1 MAGKKSGE
9 EAVSSTGRS
18 RYRLLQRQWWRKRLR
33 IPIPFNLKTLDGKQ
47 TTLKDYANKI
57 TLVSFVFPRCPYR
70 NAELSEIQKIYDTY
84 KDKGLSVVLINIM
97 PDEENLIPG
106 DRTDPIASTTLA
118 TLAVARI
125 RLDLRRSLISRENS
139 MTNISLRIAIA
150 AMMALGTSPAQSNDA
165 AQIAKAKAIHEHVI
179 KLDTHNDIEPS
190 NFTPECNYTMR
201 LTTQVNIPKM
211 VEGGMDVSFMIAY
224 VGQGPLTPEGF
235 DAAYKQA
242 VAKFDAV
249 HRLTEQ
255 IAPDSIGLALTP
267 ADVIAM
273 HKKHLR
279 IAVIGVENGY
289 PIGTDIRR
297 VEEFYNRGG
306 RYMSLAH
313 NGNSQL
319 ADSNTG
325 ETEGYLYNNG
335 LSPLGREVIAEMNRV
350 GMMVDLSHPSK
361 GANMEAM
368 RLSKAPVIASHS
380 GVRALADVSRN
391 MDDEQ
396 LLALRKNGG
405 VIQVVGF
412 ASYVKTDSKER
423 IAALAKLRDEFGLG
437 GTGGGRGGR
446 GGRGGGGGGGRAA
459 NADRVCPVESADGT
473 TPQGRG
479 ARGGGRGR
487 GNAALDALPPEK
499 RADYDKRMAEI
510 DAMYPPAAR
519 ANVKDFVNH
528 IDYAV
533 KLIGIDHVG
542 ISSDFDGG
550 GGIDGWNS
558 AAEAFNVTLEL
569 VRRGYTEEQIG
580 KLWSGNLLRVW
591 GEVQKVS
598 EQIKKK
604 PV

>member
-1 MAGKKSGE
+1 MKDIKRKLMVAGM
-9 EAVSSTGRS
+9 TLM
-18 RYRLLQRQWWRKRLR
+18 LL
-33 IPIPFNLKTLDGKQ
+33 T
-47 TTLKDYANKI
+47 
-57 TLVSFVFPRCPYR
+57 
-70 NAELSEIQKIYDTY
+70 
-84 KDKGLSVVLINIM
+84 
-97 PDEENLIPG
+97 
-106 DRTDPIASTTLA
+106 A
-118 TLAVARI
+118 T
-125 RLDLRRSLISRENS
+125 
-139 MTNISLRIAIA
+139 
-150 AMMALGTSPAQSNDA
+150 TSPAQQDDA
-165 AQIAKAKAIHEHVI
+165 ALVAKAKLIHSRVI
-179 KLDTHNDIEPS
+179 TLDTHNDIEPG

-211 VEGGMDVSFMIAY
+211 VEGGMDVTFMIVY
-224 VGQGPLTPEGF
+224 VGQGPLTPEGY
-235 DAAYKQA
+235 DRAYQQA

-249 HRLTEQ
+249 HRFTEK
-255 IAPDSIGLALTP
+255 IAPDNIGLALTP
-267 ADVIAM
+267 ADVLAL
-273 HKKHLR
+273 HKKNLR

-289 PIGTDIRR
+289 PIGADIKR
-297 VEEFYNRGG
+297 VKEFYDRGG

-325 ETEGYLYNNG
+325 EAQGYLYNNG
-335 LSPLGREVIAEMNRV
+335 LSPLGREVIAEMNRL

-368 RLSKAPVIASHS
+368 RLSQAPVIASHS

-396 LLALRKNGG
+396 LLALKKNGG
-405 VIQVVGF
+405 VIQIVGF
-412 ASYVKTDSKER
+412 ASYVKIDSKER
-423 IAALAKLRDEFGLG
+423 TAALAKLRDEFGLAAQ
-437 GTGGGRGGR
+437 GGGRGAGGG
-446 GGRGGGGGGGRAA
+446 GGRGGGGRAA
-459 NADRVCPVESADGT
+459 TAGGAAPAAVPAARPCPVETADGAAS
-473 TPQGRG
+473 GR
-479 ARGGGRGR
+479 RGGGGGAAGRGR
-487 GNAALDALPPEK
+487 GNPALDALSPEK
-499 RADYDKRMAEI
+499 RADYDKQLAAI
-510 DAMYPPAAR
+510 DAKFPPAGR

-591 GEVQKVS
+591 GEVEKVS
-598 EQIKKK
+598 QKLQKKG
-604 PV
+604 

>member
-1 MAGKKSGE
+1 MRDLKRKFTFAGMT
-9 EAVSSTGRS
+9 A
-18 RYRLLQRQWWRKRLR
+18 
-33 IPIPFNLKTLDGKQ
+33 
-47 TTLKDYANKI
+47 
-57 TLVSFVFPRCPYR
+57 
-70 NAELSEIQKIYDTY
+70 
-84 KDKGLSVVLINIM
+84 LSVVVLLQIM
-97 PDEENLIPG
+97 VVP
-106 DRTDPIASTTLA
+106 
-118 TLAVARI
+118 
-125 RLDLRRSLISRENS
+125 
-139 MTNISLRIAIA
+139 
-150 AMMALGTSPAQSNDA
+150 SPAQSDA
-165 AQIAKAKAIHEHVI
+165 AQPNDAVLVAKAKAIHSRVL

-190 NFTPECNYTMR
+190 NFTPDCNYTMR

-211 VEGGMDVSFMIAY
+211 VEGGMDVTFMIAY
-224 VGQGPLTPEGF
+224 VGQGPLTPEGY
-235 DAAYKQA
+235 DNAYKQA

-249 HRLTEQ
+249 HRLTEK
-255 IAPDSIGLALTP
+255 IAPDKIGLALSP
-267 ADVIAM
+267 ADVLAL
-273 HKKHLR
+273 HKKNLR
-279 IAVIGVENGY
+279 IAVIGIENGY
-289 PIGTDIRR
+289 PIGTDIAR
-297 VEEFYNRGG
+297 VKEFYDRGG

-325 ETEGYLYNNG
+325 EAQGYLYDNG
-335 LSPLGREVIAEMNRV
+335 LSPLGREVIAEMNRL

-361 GANMEAM
+361 GANLEAI

-396 LLALRKNGG
+396 LLALKKNGG

-423 IAALAKLRDEFGLG
+423 TEALAKLREEFGLTGLG
-437 GTGGGRGGR
+437 GP
-446 GGRGGGGGGGRAA
+446 GGRGGGGGGRRGRGAA
-459 NADRVCPVESADGT
+459 DSGAGDPAAARACPVESADGT
-473 TPQGRG
+473 APAGR
-479 ARGGGRGR
+479 RGGGGGFGRGGR
-487 GNAALDALPPEK
+487 GNAGLDALPEEK
-499 RADYDKRMAEI
+499 RAEYEKRLAEI
-510 DAMYPPAAR
+510 DAKFPPANR

-558 AAEAFNVTLEL
+558 AAEAFHVTLEL

-591 GEVQKVS
+591 GEVEKVARKLQ
-598 EQIKKK
+598 EEKR
-604 PV
+604 

>member
-1 MAGKKSGE
+1 MIAGMT
-9 EAVSSTGRS
+9 ASSAG
-18 RYRLLQRQWWRKRLR
+18 LLFQLTVR
-33 IPIPFNLKTLDGKQ
+33 
-47 TTLKDYANKI
+47 
-57 TLVSFVFPRCPYR
+57 
-70 NAELSEIQKIYDTY
+70 
-84 KDKGLSVVLINIM
+84 
-97 PDEENLIPG
+97 
-106 DRTDPIASTTLA
+106 
-118 TLAVARI
+118 
-125 RLDLRRSLISRENS
+125 
-139 MTNISLRIAIA
+139 
-150 AMMALGTSPAQSNDA
+150 TSPAQPNDA
-165 AQIAKAKAIHEHVI
+165 ALIAKAKAIHERVI

-190 NFTPECNYTMR
+190 NFTADCNYTMR

-211 VEGGMDVSFMIAY
+211 VEGGMDVSFMIVY
-224 VGQGPLTPEGF
+224 VGQGPLTPEGY
-235 DAAYKQA
+235 DNAYRQA
-242 VAKFDAV
+242 VAKFDAI
-249 HRLTEQ
+249 HRLTEK
-255 IAPDSIGLALTP
+255 IAPDSIGLALSP
-267 ADVIAM
+267 ADVLAL

-289 PIGTDIRR
+289 PVGTDIKR
-297 VEEFYNRGG
+297 VQEFYDRGG

-325 ETEGYLYNNG
+325 ETQGYLYNNG
-335 LSPLGREVIAEMNRV
+335 LSPLGREVIGEMNRL

-396 LLALRKNGG
+396 LLALKKNGG

-423 IAALAKLRDEFGLG
+423 VDALAKLREEFGLAQG
-437 GTGGGRGGR
+437 DGR
-446 GGRGGGGGGGRAA
+446 GGRGGGGGGRGRGDDAA
-459 NADRVCPVESADGT
+459 RVCPVENASGPA
-473 TPQGRG
+473 PQGRG
-479 ARGGGRGR
+479 AGGGRGR
-487 GNAALDALPPEK
+487 GNAGLDALSPDR
-499 RADYDKRMAEI
+499 RAEYDKRLAEI
-510 DAMYPPAAR
+510 DAKLPPAGR

-591 GEVQKVS
+591 GEVEKVS
-598 EQIKKK
+598 QKLRQKQG
-604 PV
+604 

>member
-1 MAGKKSGE
+1 MVSFPDLRGMRFEEDTLRDLHRKLLIAGMAG
-9 EAVSSTGRS
+9 
-18 RYRLLQRQWWRKRLR
+18 LFL
-33 IPIPFNLKTLDGKQ
+33 N
-47 TTLKDYANKI
+47 
-57 TLVSFVFPRCPYR
+57 
-70 NAELSEIQKIYDTY
+70 
-84 KDKGLSVVLINIM
+84 LSVH
-97 PDEENLIPG
+97 
-106 DRTDPIASTTLA
+106 
-118 TLAVARI
+118 
-125 RLDLRRSLISRENS
+125 
-139 MTNISLRIAIA
+139 IA
-150 AMMALGTSPAQSNDA
+150 AAQSDDA
-165 AQIAKAKAIHEHVI
+165 ALVAKAKAIHAHVL

-190 NFTPECNYTMR
+190 NFTAGCNYTMR

-211 VEGGMDVSFMIAY
+211 VEGGMDVSFMIVY
-224 VGQGPLTPEGF
+224 VGQGPLTPEGY
-235 DAAYKQA
+235 DNAYNQA
-242 VAKFDAV
+242 IAKFDAI
-249 HRLTEQ
+249 HRLTEK

-267 ADVIAM
+267 ADVLAL
-273 HKKHLR
+273 HKQNKR

-289 PIGTDIRR
+289 PIGTDLAK
-297 VEEFYNRGG
+297 VKEFYDRGG

-325 ETEGYLYNNG
+325 EQQGYLYNNG
-335 LSPLGREVIAEMNRV
+335 LSPLGRQVIAEMNRLC
-350 GMMVDLSHPSK
+350 MMVDLSHPAK

-396 LLALRKNGG
+396 LLALKKNGG
-405 VIQVVGF
+405 VIQIVGF

-423 IAALAKLRDEFGLG
+423 VDALAKLRDEFGLTAAG
-437 GTGGGRGGR
+437 GRGGGRGGFG
-446 GGRGGGGGGGRAA
+446 GGRGRGGDGADAA
-459 NADRVCPVESADGT
+459 ARPCPVESADGSA
-473 TPQGRG
+473 PAGR
-479 ARGGGRGR
+479 RGGGGPGRGR
-487 GNAALDALPPEK
+487 GNAALDALSPEK
-499 RADYDKRMAEI
+499 RADYDKQLAEI
-510 DAMYPPAAR
+510 DAKYPAAAR

-591 GEVQKVS
+591 GEVQKIG
-598 EQIKKK
+598 ENLQKQKG
-604 PV
+604 

>member
-1 MAGKKSGE
+1 LSAGLLFQTS
-9 EAVSSTGRS
+9 VRTGTA
-18 RYRLLQRQWWRKRLR
+18 Q
-33 IPIPFNLKTLDGKQ
+33 
-47 TTLKDYANKI
+47 
-57 TLVSFVFPRCPYR
+57 
-70 NAELSEIQKIYDTY
+70 
-84 KDKGLSVVLINIM
+84 
-97 PDEENLIPG
+97 PD
-106 DRTDPIASTTLA
+106 
-118 TLAVARI
+118 
-125 RLDLRRSLISRENS
+125 
-139 MTNISLRIAIA
+139 
-150 AMMALGTSPAQSNDA
+150 DA
-165 AQIAKAKAIHEHVI
+165 ALIAKAKAIHSRVL

-201 LTTQVNIPKM
+201 LTTQVNLPKM
-211 VEGGMDVSFMIAY
+211 VEGGMDVTFMIVY
-224 VGQGPLTPEGF
+224 VGQGPLTPDGY
-235 DAAYKQA
+235 DNAYRQA

-249 HRLTEQ
+249 HRFTEK
-255 IAPDSIGLALTP
+255 IAPDNIGLALSP
-267 ADVIAM
+267 ADVLAL
-273 HKKHLR
+273 HKKNLR

-289 PIGTDIRR
+289 PIGTDIKR
-297 VEEFYNRGG
+297 VKEFYDRGG

-325 ETEGYLYNNG
+325 EVQGYLYNNG
-335 LSPLGREVIAEMNRV
+335 LSPLGREVIAEMNRL

-396 LLALRKNGG
+396 LLALKKNGG
-405 VIQVVGF
+405 VIQIVGF

-423 IAALAKLRDEFGLG
+423 VAALAKLREDFGLTAG
-437 GTGGGRGGR
+437 GRGGAGVGGGRGRFGAGR
-446 GGRGGGGGGGRAA
+446 GGEGGAARG
-459 NADRVCPVESADGT
+459 CPVESADN
-473 TPQGRG
+473 PAPR
-479 ARGGGRGR
+479 ARGGGGR
-487 GNAALDALPPEK
+487 GNAGLDALTPQKRAEYDNQLAALDAK
-499 RADYDKRMAEI
+499 F
-510 DAMYPPAAR
+510 PPAGR

-569 VRRGYTEEQIG
+569 VRRGYTEQQIG

-591 GEVQKVS
+591 GEVEKAAQKLGKEKS
-598 EQIKKK
+598 
-604 PV
+604 